1 MTKPH
6 TSPIYP
12 SGIEATA
19 ELGRELRILR
29 EQKGLTVGDVAERLK
44 LPVRQIEALE
54 NGLYENLPE
63 PVFVRGFL
71 RSYGRFLD
79 MDEAELSRSL
89 DLIAPADMYR
99 RDYGGAG
106 LNYANTRIKKGF
118 PKWIFILLVLAGI
131 GAAVYFWQEKS
142 NSENAKQES
151 MSIIPTESADT
162 VPPNLNASN
171 VAVVPMADASAAAS
185 GVAVVP
191 QAAVSGSSAAAG
203 GELVIA
209 TRYRT
214 MLTVTNSQGKVL
226 INRIVPANS
235 EHRFKEGAPFEVRMG
250 YATDATA
257 TFNGAAIDL
266 SKKRTEG
273 KSVAF
278 TTADAGAEK
287 MQPSAVLPTAA
298 SAVSQPAGK

>member
-1 MTKPH
+1 MTRPH
-6 TSPIYP
+6 LSPISP
-12 SGIEATA
+12 SAEASA
-19 ELGRELRILR
+19 DLGRELRTLR
-29 EQKGLTVGDVAERLK
+29 EKKGLSINDVADRLK

-54 NGLYENLPE
+54 NGWYENLPE
-63 PVFVRGFL
+63 PVFIRGFL

-79 MDEAELSRSL
+79 MDEAELSRNL
-89 DLIAPADMYR
+89 DLIAPADMRYR
-99 RDYGGAG
+99 AFGHSG
-106 LNYANTRIKKGF
+106 LNYANTKIKKGF

-151 MSIIPTESADT
+151 MSIIPTEPADT

-191 QAAVSGSSAAAG
+191 QAAVSGSSAAAAG

-214 MLTVTNSQGKVL
+214 MLTVTNSKGKVL